1 MEVDND
7 EGAAGAPP
15 PPAPAPA
22 SDSSGVVSLSRSLS
36 IRLDAAARHG
46 DFELVSRLLPATLAT
61 GMLLHVNRGGLF
73 MSAAFGGNANVVRA
87 LAQAGRGGG
96 GNGSDAVLA
105 DINQLDLSTG
115 QRPLHVA
122 TRLGHRPVVR
132 ALLFY
137 GADVNATVQP
147 LPSSKVSWPKTLLG
161 GMTALHWASLRGY
174 ADIVEDLI
182 MCGGD
187 LNARVSHSGET
198 PLHLAARHRQAVV
211 VGVLLDAGAVP
222 SVFSRH
228 NLSPMD
234 LAASS
239 NDWSTLAEFLHR
251 GMDPNARNAL
261 GYTAVHQAAYSNSSG
276 TLRLLLESGGS
287 ASSATAVGRYTP
299 LHVAAAFS
307 TRSSATTA
315 AAPAAGFISPT
326 NNNNKIKDTVV
337 AVAAAH
343 PAPAAS
349 AVRTIVRYGGGPD
362 VVRVDALDAEGS
374 TPLHTACVNLQ
385 EEAVRDLLDVGANEQ
400 LFTLSIGDFVKT
412 TPSDHYGAGVSAAE
426 GGGGGGGGGTTLSRT
441 ERIGRVMAM
450 LAAAPADRAWR
461 RRGWLAVLR
470 ARATAARAAAVLDS
484 ISRFYGGSSS
494 SSGGGDEGGYGNR
507 VSSRKRASF
516 DATTDEFVEDNNGSK
531 ACRFTTEGGT
541 ATGEDGGGCATS
553 GVGGDRELA
562 AVVKTATALED
573 EGVFRRIVLY
583 L

>member
-1 MEVDND
+1 MLVEVDND
-7 EGAAGAPP
+7 AGAAGAHPP
-15 PPAPAPA
+15 PPPGEA
-22 SDSSGVVSLSRSLS
+22 VVSFSSSRSLS

-46 DFELVSRLLPATLAT
+46 DFALVSRLLQATRAA
-61 GMLLHVNRGGLF
+61 GMLLHGIRGSLF
-73 MSAAFGGNANVVRA
+73 MSAAFGGNANIVRA

-96 GNGSDAVLA
+96 GNGSGGGDDTVLV
-105 DINQLDLSTG
+105 DINKLDLSTG

-122 TRLGHRPVVR
+122 TRLGHRPAVR

-137 GADVNATVQP
+137 GADVNAPVQP

-174 ADIVEDLI
+174 SEIVEDLI
-182 MCGGD
+182 MIGGD

-198 PLHLAARHRQAVV
+198 PLHLAARHGQAAAVA
-211 VGVLLDAGAVP
+211 VLLDAGAAA

-239 NDWSTLAEFLHR
+239 NDSSTLIEFLHR

-261 GYTAVHQAAYSNSSG
+261 GYTAVHQAAYSNASDA
-276 TLRLLLESGGS
+276 LKLLLESGGS
-287 ASSATAVGRYTP
+287 ASSATDVGHYTP

-307 TRSSATTA
+307 TRSSATAA
-315 AAPAAGFISPT
+315 AAPAAGFICPT
-326 NNNNKIKDTVV
+326 NNNNNKDT
-337 AVAAAH
+337 AAAARH
-343 PAPAAS
+343 APAAS

-362 VVRVDALDAEGS
+362 VLRVDALDAEGS

-385 EEAVRDLLDVGANEQ
+385 EEAVRDLLDVGANEK

-412 TPSDHYGAGVSAAE
+412 TPDNYGSGASAAGGS
-426 GGGGGGGGGTTLSRT
+426 GGGGGGDTRGRT
-441 ERIGRVMAM
+441 ERISRIMAM

-470 ARATAARAAAVLDS
+470 ARATAARAASVLDS
-484 ISRFYGGSSS
+484 ISRFYTS
-494 SSGGGDEGGYGNR
+494 SSGGGGGTGGDEEGYGGSSGA
-507 VSSRKRASF
+507 SSRKRASF
-516 DATTDEFVEDNNGSK
+516 DATTDAFVEGNGSK
-531 ACRFTTEGGT
+531 AGRFTTEGGGT
-541 ATGEDGGGCATS
+541 AGGGYAA
-553 GVGGDRELA
+553 GEGWERGLA
-562 AVVKTATALED
+562 AVVNIATALED
-573 EGVFRRIVLY
+573 ERVFRRIVLY